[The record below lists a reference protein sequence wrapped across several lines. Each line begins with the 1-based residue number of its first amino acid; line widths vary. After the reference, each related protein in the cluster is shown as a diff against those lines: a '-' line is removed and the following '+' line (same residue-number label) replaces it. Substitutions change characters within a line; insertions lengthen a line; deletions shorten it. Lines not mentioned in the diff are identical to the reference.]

1 MSRLRLST
9 DLCWNYDVPR
19 CVSVCR
25 ALGLFFSWLACCIA
39 SAQQATPDAAGDMRE
54 QYVPVEEM
62 DAVFSRDGR
71 GVLLKRT
78 EFQELLDK
86 ARANVSADQPPV
98 AVLVERAELTVTPA
112 GSQTLVRM
120 DLKVRQ
126 YEDSWQVIRIP
137 AGTLSVER
145 AEINGQPA
153 LIGRDPQDAGVLLLV
168 HQQAGEFTVN
178 LAMSTPLVA
187 VGSDRTAAFP
197 LPQTAATHL
206 SVQCPAGQQLVVNDR
221 QLERPAA
228 LNAVADY
235 QIPVGNAADVR
246 LRWNV
251 QQRETES
258 QTLVFVQTDA
268 QLEYR
273 RETLQWSGS
282 SRVSVFGGTIN
293 RLVARVP
300 ARFEVVNVESV
311 GLESWTLEGDPE
323 FPGKTRVTLTWR
335 QPFSGDRVVQLA
347 GVTVT
352 NAEQAAAVAGVDAAV
367 AALNGSEQVPALE
380 FVNVTAHSGRLL
392 VRHEEGLRL
401 VAEVQGGI
409 RPVSALDSG
418 LSVEAS
424 VFDFWQQQYELKIS
438 VRPRDRELFAEVSAD
453 IEIGEESVRSRT
465 QFVIEALNAPLFEL
479 VFTLPEDWQLL
490 AVRAGEQSL
499 PWKTGSQ
506 ASTVIVRPA
515 TPIQPGEL
523 TTLSLE
529 LQRTI
534 ADPETEQ
541 VVKLPVISGTGLTVV
556 GGTWRLH
563 AAEDLIV
570 TPLSIAG
577 LTPIAGNGVEQMF
590 RNEGTGVRGELSIVR
605 KPARLTGR
613 SVLRTWADSR
623 QQTVDAELT
632 IDLLSGTVRTVVMEL
647 SESLGTDVHFSVQ
660 SVGAVAGL
668 QEQRGAQPVQI
679 VEQTMGPVA
688 NGLRPV
694 TLKLDRRFAG
704 ALTLRANIRQPR
716 TEGAAIA
723 APVVQVANAIRQHGV
738 LVFEAYPE
746 QSLSA
751 DITGNSGVQLTD
763 AGLVSPP
770 AAESGRRIALTY
782 RFIQPGYGFQVQETR
797 YATASVPAA
806 ICEEL
811 VNVCTLNAEGDVQ
824 RNTRATL
831 QTSGVQTLRFRLPE
845 SAGTYLW
852 STVLDGAAIEVRR
865 DGEDYLVALPAGGD
879 SSRHTLSVFFETKA
893 TFAGTFADR
902 QQVPLVLLMDAGDQ
916 KAIPIEV
923 MKQTWQVHYSAET
936 LLVDH
941 DGPYRSLSGIDTVG
955 WLISRGRIQWPQ
967 PDMLRRR
974 VLPTAIVFLSLFVLS
989 ALIVRRRWKT
999 LALLTVLFGTSG
1011 LVLVAALGLTRS
1023 VMPLSQMAV
1032 DFSVSNAAPMMAGD
1046 GGWADGM
1053 PPARG
1058 TVMYDSP
1065 PVADAEGLMGG
1076 LGGGGMGGGMGGSM
1090 GPGGSPGGGGRGA
1103 EPMSAAPLAAAEPAP
1118 EPASP
1123 TTAPAPATAEFSA
1136 GVPQE
1141 TQGQVQF
1148 GSEARPE
1155 SMLGR
1160 NENRNWNVDEKV
1172 VTERFQQNGVGG
1184 RSGGSGEM
1192 LTDPAALGLMAF
1204 GKRSGTARLSVNMT
1218 LEIPENYRMQ
1228 EFVSLADTVHRPSV
1242 LSLAM
1247 RSREQLT
1254 VIRVLAAIATL
1265 MVLWGLRRR
1274 SLIGRMAVSGILFL
1288 LALAVVPLISNA
1300 WQSLPDGIACGAVAG
1315 MLFAVTGSLWT
1326 CCCGPYCP
1334 LTWMMNCCGLRQK
1347 LSGAA
1352 SCLLLL
1358 VACGTEVF
1366 AQDNPAN
1373 SPAASG
1379 SQTAGKDQV
1388 VQPSVIIPYE
1398 ADEPVLRAERV
1409 FIRHDDF
1416 LRLYRQ
1422 AWPDAFPDGDVNP
1435 LGSSVVSAWF
1445 RTTGLKQ
1452 ASGTKH
1458 VLSFEARFMVWCD
1471 SEQTVSIPLPLGPVG
1486 IRSIQVDGAAGAVTP
1501 LIAGVGVGQMPDF
1514 SGQQIAGGAS
1524 QVAANSALSVGGNE
1538 AAAYAVQVSGRGP
1551 HVVDVSFDLTA
1562 EVEGELGRCDL
1573 PLRSPPAGTLE
1584 WTLPA
1589 DGLDARVN
1597 GRTNMYRRDG
1607 RTVILPIALSG
1618 ALRLQW
1624 LPEQQAAA
1632 GDRNF
1637 HSTVVSSLAVQST
1650 GMTLRTA
1657 VEAEVRQGEIS
1668 ELEISI
1674 PDGFSVQSVTGDDLA
1689 GWAVQNT
1696 DTTRMVA
1703 LQFRRAVTDRTAVI
1717 FQLFAPLPAAESLA
1731 SYPVPVSVVKGSS
1744 RDTGTV
1750 VLRTGAEF
1758 QVRSDALSGVTQVNP
1773 DEAPNPPGDVLP
1785 GRPLLA
1791 WRYTRQPASIAVRI
1805 SPAVDEQTAQ
1815 VLHAVRL
1822 EEQRQLWTSR
1832 MTLQVRGTPRS
1843 RLDLRIPK
1851 SFLPLDVSAT
1861 ALKDWY
1867 LVDDEDPNSQQRTLS
1882 LQLIDARTGALQIV
1896 LQGQTDRDADRQ
1908 QLTLRPPILKGSQT
1922 ATGELAVW
1930 LDAASESA
1938 GVEPGSSWVL
1948 RPAIAGVS
1956 AFLEIAPTAPS
1967 LYFVSSAAEPGEVLV
1982 RLRPAVSTLIG
1993 ETVTVSSVTETSLDM
2008 MLAIRWQI
2016 ARAAA
2021 DQFAIEIPEALA
2033 RAMVFEVPGQRKQ
2046 LREVQSNGRVRVIF
2060 QLQQPVSGQYFV
2072 LGSTSLPLP
2081 ADRRI
2086 QMEVPQLIVPDGAP
2100 STLSSQSHFRVI
2112 VNQSDALLKAEVE
2125 QPDDVVGPDQITTQI
2140 PASLLEQAVL
2150 ISRLRP
2156 ESSAWQI
2163 VSPEQQKVAPAIAS
2177 LVTHTTVLSEDG
2189 SWRSRHQ
2196 VQVSNESRQFLP
2208 VILPAGSRLLY
2219 CRVAGTP
2226 SRIVQV
2232 GTGDQMRHLIPI
2244 PQSGAQAAGFEVDFA
2259 IAGRFEDAAANLR
2272 NRWLAEKLTIPVPV
2286 FPEFREDAEA
2296 GISIARNRWSVYV
2309 PESWKARLVT
2319 DPERTNVVPVTEA
2332 EMSDAAVLSEI
2343 DQALGYFSRDR
2354 AASGGFGFSEESRG
2368 YGQAYDSLARLQTLK
2383 GNSVEVEQQRGEVL
2397 SRLNSLVQQP
2407 VQSLQ
2412 QATQGNL
2419 FLYSKDQVQN
2429 RREQGNRDQFF
2440 AENGLRLD
2448 TGGML
2453 GAPATN
2459 WSWYGQSG
2467 QSGPSAQR
2475 FGFGLNLT
2483 DESLEKT
2490 LEEQVRKEDSEGRF
2504 RGLAKEGGPAPADK
2518 AMAGKQQNMDVDA
2531 SGDATRGRSAGRALL
2546 RRRLSETEQEAVS
2559 KKGKQDLAEEAK
2571 QEAPAPA
2578 GGGEAVDP
2586 FGMPAQPQSLPEP
2599 VATLDDFA
2607 VVNAPQVV
2615 EPTGV
2620 LSLTFEIPTDG
2631 HRLDFLRTG
2640 GNPALSLQI
2649 WSAESVD
2656 GGLGLAWA
2664 GVCGLGMLILGSAG
2678 RKGSL
2683 LVFLIR
2689 SSLLVIAGGLLCLLL
2704 GDIVLQTMGWLLS
2717 LAAAVVLALAV
2728 IVRSWVGERW

>member
-1 MSRLRLST
+1 MSRLRLSA
-9 DLCWNYDVPR
+9 
-19 CVSVCR
+19 SVNGNTKVLRGMTVCQ
-25 ALGLFFSWLACCIA
+25 ALGFLLSWMACCVA
-39 SAQQATPDAAGDMRE
+39 SAQQATTDAAGDMRE

-78 EFQELLDK
+78 EFQDLLDK

-98 AVLVERAELTVTPA
+98 AVLVESAQLTVTPA
-112 GSQTLVRM
+112 GTQALVKM

-126 YEDSWQVIRIP
+126 YVDSWQVIRIP

-168 HQQAGEFTVN
+168 HQQVGEFTVN

-228 LNAVADY
+228 LDAAADY

-300 ARFEVVNVESV
+300 SRFEVVNVESV

-352 NAEQAAAVAGVDAAV
+352 NGGQDAAAAEGETAA
-367 AALNGSEQVPALE
+367 AATMNGAEQVPALE

-424 VFDFWQQQYELKIS
+424 VFDFWQQQYELTIS

-499 PWKTGSQ
+499 PWKSGSQ

-523 TTLSLE
+523 ASLSVE

-541 VVKLPVISGTGLTVV
+541 VIKLPVISGAGLTVV
-556 GGTWRLH
+556 GGTWRLR
-563 AAEDLIV
+563 AADDLIV

-660 SVGAVAGL
+660 SVGTVAGL
-668 QEQRGAQPVQI
+668 QEQRGVQPVQI
-679 VEQTMGPVA
+679 VEQTLGPVV

-704 ALTLRANIRQPR
+704 ALTLRARIRQPR
-716 TEGAAIA
+716 TEGAPIA

-738 LVFEAYPE
+738 LVFEANPE

-770 AAESGRRIALTY
+770 ATDSGRRIALIY
-782 RFIQPGYGFQVQETR
+782 RFVQPGYGFQVLETR

-845 SAGTYLW
+845 SEGTYLW

-879 SSRHTLSVFFETKA
+879 SSRHTLSVFFETGSIL
-893 TFAGTFADR
+893 TGTFADQ

-941 DGPYRSLSGIDTVG
+941 DGPYRSISGIDTVG
-955 WLISRGRIQWPQ
+955 WLISRGRIQWPEA
-967 PDMLRRR
+967 DFLWRR
-974 VLPTAIVFLSLFVLS
+974 VLPTAVVFLSLFVFS

-999 LALLTVLFGTSG
+999 LALLTVLFGASG
-1011 LVLVAALGLTRS
+1011 FVFVAALALTRS
-1023 VMPLSQMAV
+1023 VMPTSQMAA
-1032 DFSVSNAAPMMAGD
+1032 DFSAGTAVPMMAGD
-1046 GGWADGM
+1046 GGWEEQM

-1058 TVMYDSP
+1058 AVLYDSP
-1065 PVADAEGLMGG
+1065 PLAETDGLMGG
-1076 LGGGGMGGGMGGSM
+1076 LGGMGGGMG
-1090 GPGGSPGGGGRGA
+1090 PGGLPGGGGLGA
-1103 EPMSAAPLAAAEPAP
+1103 EPMSAAPLAAAD
-1118 EPASP
+1118 
-1123 TTAPAPATAEFSA
+1123 PAPATAAVPELLA
-1136 GVPQE
+1136 DAPQE
-1141 TQGQVQF
+1141 TQEQVQL
-1148 GSEARPE
+1148 GSEVRPE

-1160 NENRNWNVDEKV
+1160 LEDRSGSVDEKAV
-1172 VTERFQQNGVGG
+1172 MERYQVNGVGG
-1184 RSGGSGEM
+1184 QSGGSGEM
-1192 LTDPAALGLMAF
+1192 LTDPAALGLMAR

-1242 LSLAM
+1242 LSLAL

-1265 MVLWGLRRR
+1265 IVLWGLRRR

-1315 MLFAVTGSLWT
+1315 MFFAVTGSLWT

-1334 LTWMMNCCGLRQK
+1334 LTWIMNCCGLRQK
-1347 LSGAA
+1347 LFGTA

-1358 VACGTEVF
+1358 IASGTDVF

-1422 AWPDAFPDGDVNP
+1422 AWPDAFPDRDVNP

-1458 VLSFEARFMVWCD
+1458 VLSFEARFVVWCD
-1471 SEQTVSIPLPLGPVG
+1471 AEQTVSVPLPLGPVG

-1501 LIAGVGVGQMPDF
+1501 LIAGVSVGQMPDF
-1514 SGQQIAGGAS
+1514 SGQQIAGGAG
-1524 QVAANSALSVGGNE
+1524 QVAANSAVSVGGSE

-1618 ALRLQW
+1618 TLRLQW
-1624 LPEQQAAA
+1624 LPQQQATA

-1637 HSTVVSSLAVQST
+1637 HSTVVSTLAVQST

-1657 VEAEVRQGEIS
+1657 VEAEVRQGEVS

-1703 LQFRRAVTDRTAVI
+1703 LQFRRAVTDRTSVI

-1758 QVRSDALSGVTQVNP
+1758 QVRSDALAGVTQVNP
-1773 DEAPNPPGDVLP
+1773 DEAPNPPGELLP

-1832 MTLQVRGTPRS
+1832 MTLQVRGAPRS

-1851 SFLPLDVSAT
+1851 SFLPLNVEAT

-1867 LVDDEDPNSQQRTLS
+1867 LEEDEDPNSQQRTLS
-1882 LQLIDARTGALQIV
+1882 LQLIDARTGTLQIV

-1938 GVEPGSSWVL
+1938 GVEPGSNWAV
-1948 RPAIAGVS
+1948 RPAVSGVG
-1956 AFLEIAPTAPS
+1956 AFREIAPTAPA

-2008 MLAIRWQI
+2008 LLAIRWQI

-2033 RAMVFEVPGQRKQ
+2033 RAMVFDVPGQRKQ

-2100 STLSSQSHFRVI
+2100 STLSSQSHYSVI

-2125 QPDDVVGPDQITTQI
+2125 QPDDVVGSDQITTQI

-2259 IAGRFEDAAANLR
+2259 IAGRFEDSAANLR
-2272 NRWLAEKLTIPVPV
+2272 NRWLAEKLTVPVPV
-2286 FPEFREDAEA
+2286 FPEFREDAES

-2309 PESWKARLVT
+2309 PESWQARLIT

-2343 DQALGYFSRDR
+2343 DQALGYFSRDM
-2354 AASGGFGFSEESRG
+2354 AASGGFGFSERSRG
-2368 YGQAYDSLARLQTLK
+2368 SDQAYDTLARLQTLK
-2383 GNSVEVEQQRGEVL
+2383 GNSVEVEQQRGDVL

-2407 VQSLQ
+2407 VQSFQ
-2412 QATQGNL
+2412 QETQGNL

-2429 RREQGNRDQFF
+2429 RREQGTRDQFF
-2440 AENGLRLD
+2440 ADNGLRFGTEGM
-2448 TGGML
+2448 TGG
-2453 GAPATN
+2453 PATN
-2459 WSWYGQSG
+2459 WSWYGQPE
-2467 QSGPSAQR
+2467 QAGPSEQR
-2475 FGFGLNLT
+2475 FYFGLNWT
-2483 DESLEKT
+2483 DESLERT
-2490 LEEQVRKEDSEGRF
+2490 LDQQVRKQDSESGVQD
-2504 RGLAKEGGPAPADK
+2504 LAKAGQPAPADK

-2546 RRRLSETEQEAVS
+2546 RRRLSETEQEAIPE
-2559 KKGKQDLAEEAK
+2559 KAKQDLAEAK

-2578 GGGEAVDP
+2578 VGGEMADP
-2586 FGMPAQPQSLPEP
+2586 FGMPAQPQNAAEP
-2599 VATLDDFA
+2599 LATVDDFA
-2607 VVNAPQVV
+2607 VVNTPQMV

-2631 HRLDFLRTG
+2631 RRLDFLRTG

-2656 GGLGLAWA
+2656 GGLGLVWA
-2664 GVCGLGMLILGSAG
+2664 GVCGLGMLILGSAA

-2689 SSLLVIAGGLLCLLL
+2689 SSLLVTAGGLLCLLL
-2704 GDIVLQTMGWLLS
+2704 QDNVLQTMGWLLS
-2717 LAAAVVLALAV
+2717 LVAAAILALAV